1 MDTLGLLITD
11 LFPKVRSATDADRR
25 KQWGEQLDLRKGELG
40 LPTLADRADLS
51 AAEVHDLAG
60 EQDIPGRSTMST
72 DELRATV
79 SPTP

>member
-40 LPTLADRADLS
+40 APTLADRS

-60 EQDIPGRSTMST
+60 ERDIPGRSTMST